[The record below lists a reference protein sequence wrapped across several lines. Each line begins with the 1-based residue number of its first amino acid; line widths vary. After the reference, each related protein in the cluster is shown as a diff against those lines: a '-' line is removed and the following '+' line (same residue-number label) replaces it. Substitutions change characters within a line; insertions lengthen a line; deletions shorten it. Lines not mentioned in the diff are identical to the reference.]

1 MSRSLL
7 PFAAL
12 LALAAA
18 RAAGA
23 EGPNKLLAGIW
34 PDQLLTFDQ
43 ETLSFEKIGNLRA
56 GAATNHRGSAD
67 GRFFAIVT
75 GRMEQVEIFD
85 AAAMAVVDEF
95 RLSSGARRV
104 RFMSA
109 TPGPGARRIYLVP
122 VEVDMEVDRF
132 LHRTKSEVIVF
143 DRERREEIHRI
154 PTGDIE
160 TWRPNIHFSPDGSR
174 IYFVNESIIELDA
187 ETFEE
192 LERVPL
198 DAPLAPGYGGVRG
211 HSLYENEPG
220 RLFGIY
226 RTREPRQGM
235 DLFGVLEIR
244 LPEKS
249 VRQYEVGPA
258 MRLGHFAVSPDGSRG
273 YAGLGD
279 AAVIDMES
287 REVILRRKGF
297 ERGRTNTS
305 LIVSHDGKR
314 VFVSGVGD
322 TIWVYDAETLEL
334 ETEVFAGGDFMIA
347 PWEIRWRGP
356 AAGN

>member
-1 MSRSLL
+1 MSRRPL
-7 PFAAL
+7 PALL
-12 LALAAA
+12 LALALAPAA
-18 RAAGA
+18 AA
-23 EGPNKLLAGIW
+23 EGPNKFLAGIW

-43 ETLSFEKIGNLRA
+43 ETLSFENIGNLRD
-56 GAATNHRGSAD
+56 GAATNHRQTAD
-67 GRFFAIVT
+67 GRYFAIVT

-85 AAAMAVVDEF
+85 AAAMAVVDAF
-95 RLSSGARRV
+95 RLSRGNRRV

-109 TPGPGARRIYLVP
+109 TPGPGARRIFLIP
-122 VEVDMEVDRF
+122 VEVDMEADRF
-132 LHRTKSEVIVF
+132 IHRTKSEVIVF
-143 DRERREEIHRI
+143 DRERGEEIHRI

-174 IYFVNESIIELDA
+174 IYFVNDSILELDA

-192 LERVPL
+192 LDRTPL

-226 RTREPRQGM
+226 RTREPLQGM
-235 DLFGVLEIR
+235 NLFGVLEIR
-244 LPEKS
+244 LPEKTFS
-249 VRQYEVGPA
+249 HYEVGPA
-258 MRLGHFAVSPDGSRG
+258 MRLGHFAVSPDGARG

-287 REVILRRKGF
+287 REVILRKKGF

-322 TIWVYDAETLEL
+322 TMYVYDSETLEL
-334 ETEVFAGGDFMIA
+334 ETEIFAGGDFMI
-347 PWEIRWRGP
+347 PPREIRWRS